1 MKVTLRGATQQ
12 LVLGASLA
20 AFLWP
25 VSAQAQS
32 ETERARTHF
41 QTGVERLDARD
52 FVRALGEFRVA
63 YALWKNPKILLNI
76 GTCLRELGRDAEAAN
91 AYARYLRDPEA
102 DAARGVEVTSALR
115 EIDESVSRLD
125 IRVSAPDARVLVDGG
140 DHAEWHRDE
149 PLRVAPGTH
158 TVVADKIGVS
168 PAVATVSVA
177 RGETRVVELV
187 LSESAAAPGDP
198 PTARDQAGRA
208 PSTPERDE
216 APIPRDESLSH
227 DNQPGV
233 FLRVDIDGE
242 GRGAVVVPGVSFG
255 IGDHVEAGA
264 AGLIGRDKG
273 VWIGG
278 RLFALSGALKPS
290 LLLGSPIFSVGGA
303 RVGLQA
309 AVGLVW
315 DPSRH
320 LGVAVDLGIVHFLSP
335 PSGYDATVLLPS
347 VGLQTRL

>member
-1 MKVTLRGATQQ
+1 VKVNLRGSTLQ
-12 LVLGASLA
+12 LVLGAALA
-20 AFLWP
+20 ALMWSA
-25 VSAQAQS
+25 SAQAQT
-32 ETERARTHF
+32 ETERARAHF
-41 QTGVERLDARD
+41 QTGVELLDARE
-52 FVRALGEFRVA
+52 FARALGEFRAA

-102 DAARGVEVTSALR
+102 DAGRRAEVSSALR
-115 EIDESVSRLD
+115 EIDEAVSRLD
-125 IRVSAPDARVLVDGG
+125 IRVNAPDARVLVDGG
-140 DHAEWHRDE
+140 DTAEWHRDE

-158 TVVADKIGVS
+158 TVIADKIGLS
-168 PAVATVSVA
+168 PAVSTVAVA

-187 LSESAAAPGDP
+187 LSESDAAPGEP

-216 APIPRDESLSH
+216 APVPRDESLSH
-227 DNQPGV
+227 AYQPGV

-255 IGDHVEAGA
+255 IGDHIEAAA

-309 AVGLVW
+309 AAGLVW

-320 LGVAVDLGIVHFLSP
+320 LGVSVDLGIVHFPSP